1 MTVDE
6 TVARTPRRRDSQA
19 SRQDL
24 LNAARDLFAAR
35 GYERTTLREIGDRAG
50 VDPALVARYFGSKA
64 ALYSAAIDADN
75 EAAGAA
81 ALTDLEGVVELALR
95 RVDEKGVGPLMQSL
109 MHPQADDDTR
119 SVASGHLRRRLV
131 EPLVREQVDAGVEES
146 AATVRAEAAVAAVL
160 GIASVRGLGG
170 FGALTGADR
179 DELIALVTSGL
190 SGLIAP

>member
-1 MTVDE
+1 MSSWRHGPGIEYPLTATDDSDL
-6 TVARTPRRRDSQA
+6 RSPRRRDSNA

-24 LNAARDLFAAR
+24 LFAARDLFAAR
-35 GYERTTLREIGDRAG
+35 GYERTTLREIGSRAG

-81 ALTDLEGVVELALR
+81 AVTDLEGVVELALR

-119 SVASGHLRRRLV
+119 AVASGHLRRRLV
-131 EPLVREQVDAGVEES
+131 EPLVRQQVELGATEAE
-146 AATVRAEAAVAAVL
+146 ATVRAEVVVAAVL
-160 GIASVRGLGG
+160 
-170 FGALTGADR
+170 
-179 DELIALVTSGL
+179 
-190 SGLIAP
+190 